1 MYIKAEYKNISS
13 LGEYL
18 VSRAEDYKKD
28 VDDMIG
34 KLEELEN
41 YWSGPDYDNY
51 KEVYKVYLQNIKTTY
66 IELNAFGNALMKVSS
81 LYSEQ
86 DNKFGNTM
94 RKMVDDNGRSSQ
106 LS

>member
-18 VSRAEDYKKD
+18 VSRADDYKKT
-28 VDDMIG
+28 VDNMIS

-66 IELNAFGNALMKVSS
+66 IELNAFGNALKKVGSI
-81 LYSEQ
+81 YGET
-86 DNKFGNTM
+86 DENFGETM
-94 RKMVDDNGRSSQ
+94 RKMGKEDARNE
-106 LS
+106 